1 MPGRAGLDS
10 GKAARGVP
18 CADPQGHSRPPQP
31 RSPGS
36 ADAQPRRTVPGEQG
50 SGPSGGP
57 ESTRPP
63 ERSAWLQLSLTLTQS
78 TQQMAELRGKRPR
91 QGF

>member
-18 CADPQGHSRPPQP
+18 CADPQGHSRP
-31 RSPGS
+31 S
-36 ADAQPRRTVPGEQG
+36 AATVPWLRRRPASSCRGSRALGRQG
-50 SGPSGGP
+50 SP